1 MGPMATAGGSR
12 PGGGIG
18 GSFEPDDALAGKMA
32 ELARERIEA
41 DSGRLEAFARIE
53 RMFGRH

>member
-1 MGPMATAGGSR
+1 MATAGGSR

-41 DSGRLEAFARIE
+41 DSGRLEVFARIE